1 MGMTD
6 GQYKTHIRMLIKMI
20 DEAKG
25 EQEKELIV
33 KKLDSLIDLLQA
45 ALED

>member
-20 DEAKG
+20 EEAKD
-25 EQEKELIV
+25 EETKELIV
-33 KKLDSLIDLLQA
+33 RKLELLKDLLQA